1 MHLISGVEPASPATS
16 SGPHAGETIHP
27 ARQSAVVTAP
37 IGTGYTV
44 FNNPIAFTGKMLGY
58 ITEYLLS
65 SVNHLVYISLH
76 DDAVICAPRPNSRIA
91 DLINRVEEMAH
102 LHSDWNGY
110 NSEPPNKFARDMA
123 ETILLS
129 AAKVIVPN
137 RVAPSAQGGVGI
149 CFYNGERYGDIECL
163 NTGEILATISDG
175 SGRPLVWDVKP
186 SETGRALERIV
197 EYVNPT

>member
-1 MHLISGVEPASPATS
+1 
-16 SGPHAGETIHP
+16 
-27 ARQSAVVTAP
+27 
-37 IGTGYTV
+37 
-44 FNNPIAFTGKMLGY
+44 
-58 ITEYLLS
+58 
-65 SVNHLVYISLH
+65 
-76 DDAVICAPRPNSRIA
+76 
-91 DLINRVEEMAH
+91 
-102 LHSDWNGY
+102 
-110 NSEPPNKFARDMA
+110 MA